1 MIWNWLRKK
10 KKSNT
15 TEKNET
21 DNSEQKPTNQEDD
34 NKEQTRSTKH
44 NKGNNSE
51 QKKEEHKESSQDNQQ
66 NQSNQDQQQSAKQDE
81 SSQEQQKHSK
91 QDDSNQGQQKHS
103 KQDDSNQGQQKHSKQ
118 NDSDQDQQQHSKQ
131 DDSNQG
137 QQKHSKQN
145 DSDQDQQQH
154 SKQDDSNQGQQKHS
168 KQNDSDQDQQQHSK
182 QDDSNQG
189 QQKHSKQNDSD
200 QDQQQH
206 SKQDDSN
213 QGQQKHSKQN
223 DSDQDQQQHSKQDD
237 SNQGQQKHSKQ
248 NDSDQDQ
255 QQHSKQD
262 DSNQGQ
268 QKHSKQNDSDQ
279 DQQQHSKQ
287 DDSNQGQQ
295 KHSKQNDSDQDQQQH
310 SKQDDSN
317 QGQQKHSKQNDSDQD
332 QQQHSKQDDSNQG
345 QQKHSKQNDSDQDQQ
360 QHSKQDDSN
369 QGQQKHSKQ
378 NDSDQDQQQQSKQ
391 DGSNQDKQQNSKG
404 NSIYDFSKPEKDRI
418 HSLQDL
424 IEKLKKSSDF
434 VNYHTSDDETM
445 PYWISYYRPS
455 LDGEKLQKYLM
466 PTLLERPNASLEEL
480 KEHIP
485 MSGITI
491 TNDLQKIEDM
501 VLKGHAIVQV
511 NQQDQKCMLANI
523 AIDNY
528 RAPTPPLN
536 ESTVI
541 GPQEGFVEDIDTN
554 INLVRK
560 RLPVLDLQTKEM
572 IIGEFSKTKVVMMYL
587 DNLAEKDNVD
597 FLEESLRALEYDQ
610 INDSA
615 YLQELMGEKS
625 IFPLYINTERT
636 DRVTKALIDGKIAIF
651 VDGSPSVLL
660 TPVSYFDFFISPED
674 YNVSW
679 LYATFSRV
687 LRLIAVLFSI
697 CATPLYVAVLNYHYE
712 LIPSDLLETLIL
724 SRAQVPFPPL
734 IEALFLELAIDLL
747 REAGA
752 RLPMKVGQTLG
763 IVGGIVIGQA
773 SVQAGLT
780 SNILL
785 IIVALSALASFITP
799 IYKMGNAVRLL
810 RFPFLIF
817 AEIGGLFGISL
828 GFIFL
833 FTHLFRLTS
842 LRKPYALFY
851 PTRQQS
857 VKDSWIRFP
866 LTMIDTRDVQAR
878 PQHVK
883 KAAKGISTKHRSDFD
898 D

>member
-15 TEKNET
+15 PEANET
-21 DNSEQKPTNQEDD
+21 DNWEQHSNNEEDD
-34 NKEQTRSTKH
+34 NKEQTRSMKH
-44 NKGNNSE
+44 NKGKNNEQKDSSQDKQQSAKQEDSSQDKQQSAKQEDSSQGKQQSAKQDEPSQEQQQHSKQDNSE
-51 QKKEEHKESSQDNQQ
+51 QNQQHSKQDNSEQGQQ
-66 NQSNQDQQQSAKQDE
+66 QHSKQNDSEQDQQQSAKQDK
-81 SSQEQQKHSK
+81 SS
-91 QDDSNQGQQKHS
+91 QGQQ
-103 KQDDSNQGQQKHSKQ
+103 
-118 NDSDQDQQQHSKQ
+118 
-131 DDSNQG
+131 
-137 QQKHSKQN
+137 
-145 DSDQDQQQH
+145 
-154 SKQDDSNQGQQKHS
+154 
-168 KQNDSDQDQQQHSK
+168 
-182 QDDSNQG
+182 
-189 QQKHSKQNDSD
+189 
-200 QDQQQH
+200 
-206 SKQDDSN
+206 
-213 QGQQKHSKQN
+213 
-223 DSDQDQQQHSKQDD
+223 
-237 SNQGQQKHSKQ
+237 
-248 NDSDQDQ
+248 
-255 QQHSKQD
+255 
-262 DSNQGQ
+262 
-268 QKHSKQNDSDQ
+268 
-279 DQQQHSKQ
+279 
-287 DDSNQGQQ
+287 
-295 KHSKQNDSDQDQQQH
+295 
-310 SKQDDSN
+310 
-317 QGQQKHSKQNDSDQD
+317 
-332 QQQHSKQDDSNQG
+332 
-345 QQKHSKQNDSDQDQQ
+345 
-360 QHSKQDDSN
+360 
-369 QGQQKHSKQ
+369 
-378 NDSDQDQQQQSKQ
+378 
-391 DGSNQDKQQNSKG
+391 QQNSKG
-404 NSIYDFSKPEKDRI
+404 NSIYDFTKPEKDRI
-418 HSLQDL
+418 HSLQNL

-501 VLKGHAIVQV
+501 VLKGHAIIQL

-615 YLQELMGEKS
+615 YIQELMGEKS

-679 LYATFSRV
+679 MYATFSRI

-810 RFPFLIF
+810 RFPFLMF

>member
-21 DNSEQKPTNQEDD
+21 DNSEQQPNNNQEDD
-34 NKEQTRSTKH
+34 NKEQTRSMKH
-44 NKGNNSE
+44 NKDSNDE
-51 QKKEEHKESSQDNQQ
+51 QKKEKNKDSAQDKQQYSKQNDSDENQQ
-66 NQSNQDQQQSAKQDE
+66 QN
-81 SSQEQQKHSK
+81 SK
-91 QDDSNQGQQKHS
+91 QDNSDQNQQQ
-103 KQDDSNQGQQKHSKQ
+103 HSKQ
-118 NDSDQDQQQHSKQ
+118 NDSNQNQQQHSKQNDSNQNQQQHSKQ
-131 DDSNQG
+131 DNSNQN
-137 QQKHSKQN
+137 QQQHSKQN
-145 DSDQDQQQH
+145 DSNQNQQQH
-154 SKQDDSNQGQQKHS
+154 SKQGNSNQNQQQNSKQNDSNQNQQQHS
-168 KQNDSDQDQQQHSK
+168 KQNDSNQNQQQNSKQNDSNQNQQQHSK
-182 QDDSNQG
+182 QGN
-189 QQKHSKQNDSD
+189 SD
-200 QDQQQH
+200 QDQQQ
-206 SKQDDSN
+206 SSGN
-213 QGQQKHSKQN
+213 
-223 DSDQDQQQHSKQDD
+223 
-237 SNQGQQKHSKQ
+237 
-248 NDSDQDQ
+248 
-255 QQHSKQD
+255 
-262 DSNQGQ
+262 
-268 QKHSKQNDSDQ
+268 
-279 DQQQHSKQ
+279 
-287 DDSNQGQQ
+287 
-295 KHSKQNDSDQDQQQH
+295 
-310 SKQDDSN
+310 
-317 QGQQKHSKQNDSDQD
+317 
-332 QQQHSKQDDSNQG
+332 
-345 QQKHSKQNDSDQDQQ
+345 
-360 QHSKQDDSN
+360 
-369 QGQQKHSKQ
+369 
-378 NDSDQDQQQQSKQ
+378 
-391 DGSNQDKQQNSKG
+391 
-404 NSIYDFSKPEKDRI
+404 NSIYDFTKPEKDRI

-424 IEKLKKSSDF
+424 IGKLKKSSDF

-466 PTLLERPNASLEEL
+466 PILLERPCTSLEEL

-501 VLKGHAIVQV
+501 VLKGHAIIQL

-523 AIDNY
+523 AIDTY
-528 RAPTPPLN
+528 RAPSPPLN

-541 GPQEGFVEDIDTN
+541 GPQEGFVEAIDTN

-572 IIGEFSKTKVVMMYL
+572 IVGEFSKTKVVMMYL

-615 YLQELMGEKS
+615 YIQELMGEKS

-679 LYATFSRV
+679 LYATFSRI

-810 RFPFLIF
+810 RFPFLAF

>member
-21 DNSEQKPTNQEDD
+21 DNSEQQPNNQEND
-34 NKEQTRSTKH
+34 NKEQTRSMKH
-44 NKGNNSE
+44 NKDSNSE
-51 QKKEEHKESSQDNQQ
+51 QKKEEHKEPS
-66 NQSNQDQQQSAKQDE
+66 QDQQQQ
-81 SSQEQQKHSK
+81 
-91 QDDSNQGQQKHS
+91 
-103 KQDDSNQGQQKHSKQ
+103 HSKQ
-118 NDSDQDQQQHSKQ
+118 NDSDQNQQQNSKQDNSNQNQQQNSKQNDSNQNQQHSNQDNSNQNQQQHSKQ
-131 DDSNQG
+131 GN
-137 QQKHSKQN
+137 
-145 DSDQDQQQH
+145 SDQDQQQ
-154 SKQDDSNQGQQKHS
+154 
-168 KQNDSDQDQQQHSK
+168 
-182 QDDSNQG
+182 
-189 QQKHSKQNDSD
+189 
-200 QDQQQH
+200 
-206 SKQDDSN
+206 
-213 QGQQKHSKQN
+213 
-223 DSDQDQQQHSKQDD
+223 
-237 SNQGQQKHSKQ
+237 
-248 NDSDQDQ
+248 
-255 QQHSKQD
+255 
-262 DSNQGQ
+262 
-268 QKHSKQNDSDQ
+268 
-279 DQQQHSKQ
+279 
-287 DDSNQGQQ
+287 
-295 KHSKQNDSDQDQQQH
+295 
-310 SKQDDSN
+310 
-317 QGQQKHSKQNDSDQD
+317 
-332 QQQHSKQDDSNQG
+332 
-345 QQKHSKQNDSDQDQQ
+345 
-360 QHSKQDDSN
+360 
-369 QGQQKHSKQ
+369 
-378 NDSDQDQQQQSKQ
+378 
-391 DGSNQDKQQNSKG
+391 NSG
-404 NSIYDFSKPEKDRI
+404 NNSIYDFTKPEKDRI

-501 VLKGHAIVQV
+501 VLKGHAIIQL

-523 AIDNY
+523 AIDTY
-528 RAPTPPLN
+528 RAPSPPLN

-572 IIGEFSKTKVVMMYL
+572 IVGEFSKTKVVMMYL
-587 DNLAEKDNVD
+587 DNLAEKENVD

-615 YLQELMGEKS
+615 YIQELMGEKS

-679 LYATFSRV
+679 LYATFSRI

-697 CATPLYVAVLNYHYE
+697 CATPLYVAILNYHYE

-810 RFPFLIF
+810 RFPFLMF

-883 KAAKGISTKHRSDFD
+883 KSAKGISTKHRSDFD

>member
-21 DNSEQKPTNQEDD
+21 DNSEQHANKQEDD
-34 NKEQTRSTKH
+34 NKKLTRSMKH
-44 NKGNNSE
+44 NKDNNGE
-51 QKKEEHKESSQDNQQ
+51 QKKEGHKESSQGQQ
-66 NQSNQDQQQSAKQDE
+66 QHTKQNESNQDQQQRSKQYHSDQEKQQHSEQDDRDQNKQQHAKQND
-81 SSQEQQKHSK
+81 SNQQDKQQNSKQNDPAQDKQQSSK
-91 QDDSNQGQQKHS
+91 QDDSNQGKQQDS
-103 KQDDSNQGQQKHSKQ
+103 KQG
-118 NDSDQDQQQHSKQ
+118 DSDQDKQQNSKQ
-131 DDSNQG
+131 DYSDQG
-137 QQKHSKQN
+137 KQQNSKQHN
-145 DSDQDQQQH
+145 SDQGKQQNSKQHNSDQDKQQNSKQH
-154 SKQDDSNQGQQKHS
+154 NSDQSKQQNSKQDN
-168 KQNDSDQDQQQHSK
+168 SDQGKQQNSK
-182 QDDSNQG
+182 QDN
-189 QQKHSKQNDSD
+189 SD
-200 QDQQQH
+200 QGKQQN
-206 SKQDDSN
+206 SKQDN
-213 QGQQKHSKQN
+213 
-223 DSDQDQQQHSKQDD
+223 SDQGKQQNSKQD
-237 SNQGQQKHSKQ
+237 N
-248 NDSDQDQ
+248 SDQ
-255 QQHSKQD
+255 
-262 DSNQGQ
+262 G
-268 QKHSKQNDSDQ
+268 
-279 DQQQHSKQ
+279 
-287 DDSNQGQQ
+287 
-295 KHSKQNDSDQDQQQH
+295 
-310 SKQDDSN
+310 
-317 QGQQKHSKQNDSDQD
+317 
-332 QQQHSKQDDSNQG
+332 
-345 QQKHSKQNDSDQDQQ
+345 
-360 QHSKQDDSN
+360 
-369 QGQQKHSKQ
+369 
-378 NDSDQDQQQQSKQ
+378 
-391 DGSNQDKQQNSKG
+391 KQQNSKG
-404 NSIYDFSKPEKDRI
+404 NSIYDFTKPEKDRI

-572 IIGEFSKTKVVMMYL
+572 IVGEFSKTKVVMMYL

-679 LYATFSRV
+679 LYATFSRI

-697 CATPLYVAVLNYHYE
+697 CATPLYVAILNYHYE

>member
-10 KKSNT
+10 KKSNKP
-15 TEKNET
+15 EANET
-21 DNSEQKPTNQEDD
+21 DNQEQHSNNEEDD
-34 NKEQTRSTKH
+34 NKEQTRSMKH
-44 NKGNNSE
+44 NKGKNHE
-51 QKKEEHKESSQDNQQ
+51 QKDSSQDKQQ
-66 NQSNQDQQQSAKQDE
+66 STKQKDSSQDKQQSTKQEDSSQDKQQSTKQEDSSQDKQQSTKQKDSSQDKQQSAKQDE
-81 SSQEQQKHSK
+81 PSQDKQQNSK
-91 QDDSNQGQQKHS
+91 QDDSSQDKQQSAKQEDSSQDKQQNAKQDDSSQDKQQNS
-103 KQDDSNQGQQKHSKQ
+103 KQDDSSQDKQQSTKQEDSSQDKQQGAKQGDSSQDKQQ
-118 NDSDQDQQQHSKQ
+118 NAKQ
-131 DDSNQG
+131 DEPS
-137 QQKHSKQN
+137 
-145 DSDQDQQQH
+145 
-154 SKQDDSNQGQQKHS
+154 
-168 KQNDSDQDQQQHSK
+168 
-182 QDDSNQG
+182 
-189 QQKHSKQNDSD
+189 
-200 QDQQQH
+200 
-206 SKQDDSN
+206 
-213 QGQQKHSKQN
+213 
-223 DSDQDQQQHSKQDD
+223 
-237 SNQGQQKHSKQ
+237 
-248 NDSDQDQ
+248 
-255 QQHSKQD
+255 
-262 DSNQGQ
+262 
-268 QKHSKQNDSDQ
+268 
-279 DQQQHSKQ
+279 
-287 DDSNQGQQ
+287 
-295 KHSKQNDSDQDQQQH
+295 
-310 SKQDDSN
+310 
-317 QGQQKHSKQNDSDQD
+317 
-332 QQQHSKQDDSNQG
+332 
-345 QQKHSKQNDSDQDQQ
+345 
-360 QHSKQDDSN
+360 
-369 QGQQKHSKQ
+369 
-378 NDSDQDQQQQSKQ
+378 QS
-391 DGSNQDKQQNSKG
+391 KQQNSKG
-404 NSIYDFSKPEKDRI
+404 NSIYDFTKPEKDRI
-418 HSLQDL
+418 HSLQNL

-501 VLKGHAIVQV
+501 VLKGHAIIQL

-679 LYATFSRV
+679 MYATFSRI

-810 RFPFLIF
+810 RFPFLMF

>member
-21 DNSEQKPTNQEDD
+21 DNSEQQPNNQEDD
-34 NKEQTRSTKH
+34 NQKQTRSMKH
-44 NKGNNSE
+44 NKDSNSE
-51 QKKEEHKESSQDNQQ
+51 QKKEEHKEPS
-66 NQSNQDQQQSAKQDE
+66 QDQQQQ
-81 SSQEQQKHSK
+81 
-91 QDDSNQGQQKHS
+91 
-103 KQDDSNQGQQKHSKQ
+103 HSKQ
-118 NDSDQDQQQHSKQ
+118 NDSDQNQQQNSKQNDSDQNQQQNSKQNDSDQNQQQHSKQ
-131 DDSNQG
+131 DNSNQN
-137 QQKHSKQN
+137 QQQNSKQN
-145 DSDQDQQQH
+145 DSDQNQQQH
-154 SKQDDSNQGQQKHS
+154 SKQDNSDQNQQHSKQGNSDQDQQQNS
-168 KQNDSDQDQQQHSK
+168 KQNDSNQNQQQHSK
-182 QDDSNQG
+182 QDNSDQNQ
-189 QQKHSKQNDSD
+189 QHSKQGNSD
-200 QDQQQH
+200 QDQQQNSKQGNSNQNQQH
-206 SKQDDSN
+206 SKQGN
-213 QGQQKHSKQN
+213 
-223 DSDQDQQQHSKQDD
+223 SDQDQQQ
-237 SNQGQQKHSKQ
+237 
-248 NDSDQDQ
+248 
-255 QQHSKQD
+255 
-262 DSNQGQ
+262 
-268 QKHSKQNDSDQ
+268 
-279 DQQQHSKQ
+279 
-287 DDSNQGQQ
+287 
-295 KHSKQNDSDQDQQQH
+295 
-310 SKQDDSN
+310 
-317 QGQQKHSKQNDSDQD
+317 
-332 QQQHSKQDDSNQG
+332 
-345 QQKHSKQNDSDQDQQ
+345 
-360 QHSKQDDSN
+360 
-369 QGQQKHSKQ
+369 
-378 NDSDQDQQQQSKQ
+378 
-391 DGSNQDKQQNSKG
+391 NSG
-404 NSIYDFSKPEKDRI
+404 NNSIYDFTKPEKDRI

-501 VLKGHAIVQV
+501 VLKGHAIIQL

-523 AIDNY
+523 AIDTY
-528 RAPTPPLN
+528 RAPSPPLN

-572 IIGEFSKTKVVMMYL
+572 IVGEFSKTKVVMMYL
-587 DNLAEKDNVD
+587 DNLAEKENVD

-615 YLQELMGEKS
+615 YIQELMGEKS

-679 LYATFSRV
+679 LYATFSRI

-697 CATPLYVAVLNYHYE
+697 CATPLYVAILNYHYE

-810 RFPFLIF
+810 RFPFLMF

-883 KAAKGISTKHRSDFD
+883 KSAKGISTKHRSDFD

>member
-10 KKSNT
+10 KKSNKP
-15 TEKNET
+15 EANET
-21 DNSEQKPTNQEDD
+21 DNQEQHSNNEEDD
-34 NKEQTRSTKH
+34 NKEQTRSMKH
-44 NKGNNSE
+44 NKGKNHE
-51 QKKEEHKESSQDNQQ
+51 QKDSSQDTQQ
-66 NQSNQDQQQSAKQDE
+66 SPKQKDSSQDKQQSPKQKDSSQDKQQSPKQEDSSQDKQQSAKQDE
-81 SSQEQQKHSK
+81 PSQDKQQNSK
-91 QDDSNQGQQKHS
+91 QDDSSQDKQQSAKQEDSSQDKQQNS
-103 KQDDSNQGQQKHSKQ
+103 KQDDSSQDKQQ
-118 NDSDQDQQQHSKQ
+118 NSKQ
-131 DDSNQG
+131 DDS
-137 QQKHSKQN
+137 S
-145 DSDQDQQQH
+145 QD
-154 SKQDDSNQGQQKHS
+154 K
-168 KQNDSDQDQQQHSK
+168 
-182 QDDSNQG
+182 
-189 QQKHSKQNDSD
+189 
-200 QDQQQH
+200 
-206 SKQDDSN
+206 
-213 QGQQKHSKQN
+213 
-223 DSDQDQQQHSKQDD
+223 
-237 SNQGQQKHSKQ
+237 
-248 NDSDQDQ
+248 
-255 QQHSKQD
+255 
-262 DSNQGQ
+262 
-268 QKHSKQNDSDQ
+268 
-279 DQQQHSKQ
+279 
-287 DDSNQGQQ
+287 
-295 KHSKQNDSDQDQQQH
+295 
-310 SKQDDSN
+310 
-317 QGQQKHSKQNDSDQD
+317 
-332 QQQHSKQDDSNQG
+332 
-345 QQKHSKQNDSDQDQQ
+345 
-360 QHSKQDDSN
+360 
-369 QGQQKHSKQ
+369 
-378 NDSDQDQQQQSKQ
+378 QQSTKQ
-391 DGSNQDKQQNSKG
+391 EDSSQDKQQGAKQGDSSQDKQQNAKQDEPSQSKQQHSKG
-404 NSIYDFSKPEKDRI
+404 NSIYDFTKPEKDRI
-418 HSLQDL
+418 HSLQNL

-501 VLKGHAIVQV
+501 VLKGHAIIQL

-679 LYATFSRV
+679 MYATFSRI

-810 RFPFLIF
+810 RFPFLMF

>member
-10 KKSNT
+10 KKSST
-15 TEKNET
+15 TEKRET
-21 DNSEQKPTNQEDD
+21 DNSEQQPNNQED
-34 NKEQTRSTKH
+34 NNQKQTRSMKH
-44 NKGNNSE
+44 NKGSDSE
-51 QKKEEHKESSQDNQQ
+51 QKKEEHKESSQD
-66 NQSNQDQQQSAKQDE
+66 KR
-81 SSQEQQKHSK
+81 
-91 QDDSNQGQQKHS
+91 
-103 KQDDSNQGQQKHSKQ
+103 
-118 NDSDQDQQQHSKQ
+118 QHSKQ
-131 DDSNQG
+131 DDSNQ
-137 QQKHSKQN
+137 
-145 DSDQDQQQH
+145 DQQQN
-154 SKQDDSNQGQQKHS
+154 SKQDDSNQ
-168 KQNDSDQDQQQHSK
+168 DQQQRSK
-182 QDDSNQG
+182 QDDSNQ
-189 QQKHSKQNDSD
+189 
-200 QDQQQH
+200 DQQH
-206 SKQDDSN
+206 SSKQDDSN
-213 QGQQKHSKQN
+213 QDQQQSSKQGDSNQNQQQSSKQGDSNQDQQQSSKQGDSNQDQQQDSKQDNSAQDQQQSSKQN
-223 DSDQDQQQHSKQDD
+223 DSSQDQQQHSG
-237 SNQGQQKHSKQ
+237 N
-248 NDSDQDQ
+248 
-255 QQHSKQD
+255 
-262 DSNQGQ
+262 
-268 QKHSKQNDSDQ
+268 
-279 DQQQHSKQ
+279 
-287 DDSNQGQQ
+287 
-295 KHSKQNDSDQDQQQH
+295 
-310 SKQDDSN
+310 
-317 QGQQKHSKQNDSDQD
+317 
-332 QQQHSKQDDSNQG
+332 
-345 QQKHSKQNDSDQDQQ
+345 
-360 QHSKQDDSN
+360 
-369 QGQQKHSKQ
+369 
-378 NDSDQDQQQQSKQ
+378 
-391 DGSNQDKQQNSKG
+391 
-404 NSIYDFSKPEKDRI
+404 NSIYDFTKPEKDRI

-615 YLQELMGEKS
+615 YIQELMGEKS

-679 LYATFSRV
+679 LYATFSRI

>member
-1 MIWNWLRKK
+1 D
-10 KKSNT
+10 
-15 TEKNET
+15 E
-21 DNSEQKPTNQEDD
+21 
-34 NKEQTRSTKH
+34 
-44 NKGNNSE
+44 
-51 QKKEEHKESSQDNQQ
+51 NQQ
-66 NQSNQDQQQSAKQDE
+66 Q
-81 SSQEQQKHSK
+81 HSK
-91 QDDSNQGQQKHS
+91 QDDSDQHQQQHS
-103 KQDDSNQGQQKHSKQ
+103 KQNDSDQNQQQNAKQNDSDQNQQQHSKQNDSDQDQQQNAKQNDSDQDQQQHSKQ

-131 DDSNQG
+131 NDSDQD
-137 QQKHSKQN
+137 QQQHSKQN

-154 SKQDDSNQGQQKHS
+154 SKQ
-168 KQNDSDQDQQQHSK
+168 
-182 QDDSNQG
+182 
-189 QQKHSKQNDSD
+189 
-200 QDQQQH
+200 
-206 SKQDDSN
+206 
-213 QGQQKHSKQN
+213 
-223 DSDQDQQQHSKQDD
+223 
-237 SNQGQQKHSKQ
+237 
-248 NDSDQDQ
+248 
-255 QQHSKQD
+255 
-262 DSNQGQ
+262 
-268 QKHSKQNDSDQ
+268 
-279 DQQQHSKQ
+279 
-287 DDSNQGQQ
+287 
-295 KHSKQNDSDQDQQQH
+295 
-310 SKQDDSN
+310 
-317 QGQQKHSKQNDSDQD
+317 
-332 QQQHSKQDDSNQG
+332 
-345 QQKHSKQNDSDQDQQ
+345 
-360 QHSKQDDSN
+360 
-369 QGQQKHSKQ
+369 
-378 NDSDQDQQQQSKQ
+378 NDSDQDQQQQQNAQQDDSDQNQQQSAQQDESSQNKQ
-391 DGSNQDKQQNSKG
+391 QNAEQNNSSQDKQQHSKQNNSTQDQQQSSG
-404 NSIYDFSKPEKDRI
+404 SNSIYDFSKPEKDRI

-424 IEKLKKSSDF
+424 IAKLKNSSDF

-466 PTLLERPNASLEEL
+466 PTLLERPKASLEEL

-523 AIDNY
+523 AIDTY
-528 RAPTPPLN
+528 RAPSPPLN

-541 GPQEGFVEDIDTN
+541 GPQEGFVEAIDTN

-572 IIGEFSKTKVVMMYL
+572 IVGEFSKTKVVMMYL

-615 YLQELMGEKS
+615 YIQELMGEKS

-679 LYATFSRV
+679 LYATFSRI

-810 RFPFLIF
+810 RFPFLAF

-898 D
+898 E

>member
-10 KKSNT
+10 KKSNKL
-15 TEKNET
+15 EANET
-21 DNSEQKPTNQEDD
+21 DNQEQHSNNEEDD
-34 NKEQTRSTKH
+34 NKEQTRSMKH
-44 NKGNNSE
+44 NKGKNNE
-51 QKKEEHKESSQDNQQ
+51 QKDSSQDKQQ
-66 NQSNQDQQQSAKQDE
+66 SAKQEDSSQDKQQSAKQDE
-81 SSQEQQKHSK
+81 PS
-91 QDDSNQGQQKHS
+91 
-103 KQDDSNQGQQKHSKQ
+103 
-118 NDSDQDQQQHSKQ
+118 
-131 DDSNQG
+131 
-137 QQKHSKQN
+137 
-145 DSDQDQQQH
+145 
-154 SKQDDSNQGQQKHS
+154 
-168 KQNDSDQDQQQHSK
+168 
-182 QDDSNQG
+182 
-189 QQKHSKQNDSD
+189 
-200 QDQQQH
+200 
-206 SKQDDSN
+206 
-213 QGQQKHSKQN
+213 
-223 DSDQDQQQHSKQDD
+223 
-237 SNQGQQKHSKQ
+237 
-248 NDSDQDQ
+248 
-255 QQHSKQD
+255 
-262 DSNQGQ
+262 
-268 QKHSKQNDSDQ
+268 
-279 DQQQHSKQ
+279 
-287 DDSNQGQQ
+287 
-295 KHSKQNDSDQDQQQH
+295 
-310 SKQDDSN
+310 
-317 QGQQKHSKQNDSDQD
+317 
-332 QQQHSKQDDSNQG
+332 
-345 QQKHSKQNDSDQDQQ
+345 
-360 QHSKQDDSN
+360 
-369 QGQQKHSKQ
+369 
-378 NDSDQDQQQQSKQ
+378 
-391 DGSNQDKQQNSKG
+391 QDKQQNSKQEDSSQDKQQNSKQEDSSQDKQQGAKQEDSSQDKQQSAKQDDSSQDKQQNSKQEDSSQDKQKSAKQEDSSQDKQQSAKQDDSSQDKQQNSKQEDSSQDKQQSTKQEDSSQDKQQNAKQDEPSQSKQQHSKG
-404 NSIYDFSKPEKDRI
+404 NSIYDFTKPEEDRI

-434 VNYHTSDDETM
+434 INYHTSDDETM

-466 PTLLERPNASLEEL
+466 PTLLEKPCASLEEL

-501 VLKGHAIVQV
+501 VLKGHAIIQL

-651 VDGSPSVLL
+651 VDGSPNVLL

-697 CATPLYVAVLNYHYE
+697 CAAPLYVAVLNYHYE

-734 IEALFLELAIDLL
+734 IEALFLELVIDLL

>member
-21 DNSEQKPTNQEDD
+21 DNSEQKPNNQEDD

-44 NKGNNSE
+44 NKSNNSK
-51 QKKEEHKESSQDNQQ
+51 QKKEEHKESSQDKQQ
-66 NQSNQDQQQSAKQDE
+66 NQSNQNQQQSAKQDE
-81 SSQEQQKHSK
+81 SSQEQQNHSK
-91 QDDSNQGQQKHS
+91 QGDSNQGQQ
-103 KQDDSNQGQQKHSKQ
+103 NHSKQ
-118 NDSDQDQQQHSKQ
+118 NDSDQGQQQHSKQ

-137 QQKHSKQN
+137 QQNHSKQN
-145 DSDQDQQQH
+145 DSDQDDSSQDKQQSSKQDDLAQDKQQH
-154 SKQDDSNQGQQKHS
+154 SKQDN
-168 KQNDSDQDQQQHSK
+168 SD
-182 QDDSNQG
+182 
-189 QQKHSKQNDSD
+189 
-200 QDQQQH
+200 
-206 SKQDDSN
+206 
-213 QGQQKHSKQN
+213 
-223 DSDQDQQQHSKQDD
+223 
-237 SNQGQQKHSKQ
+237 
-248 NDSDQDQ
+248 
-255 QQHSKQD
+255 
-262 DSNQGQ
+262 
-268 QKHSKQNDSDQ
+268 
-279 DQQQHSKQ
+279 
-287 DDSNQGQQ
+287 
-295 KHSKQNDSDQDQQQH
+295 
-310 SKQDDSN
+310 
-317 QGQQKHSKQNDSDQD
+317 
-332 QQQHSKQDDSNQG
+332 
-345 QQKHSKQNDSDQDQQ
+345 
-360 QHSKQDDSN
+360 
-369 QGQQKHSKQ
+369 
-378 NDSDQDQQQQSKQ
+378 
-391 DGSNQDKQQNSKG
+391 QDKQQNSKG
-404 NSIYDFSKPEKDRI
+404 NSIYDFSKPEKEHI

-424 IEKLKKSSDF
+424 IEKLKQSSDF

-466 PTLLERPNASLEEL
+466 PTLLERPCASLEEL

-501 VLKGHAIVQV
+501 VLKGHAIIQL
-511 NQQDQKCMLANI
+511 NQKDQKCMLANI

-572 IIGEFSKTKVVMMYL
+572 IIGEFSKTKVVMTYL
-587 DNLAEKDNVD
+587 ENLAEKENVD
-597 FLEESLRALEYDQ
+597 FLDESLRALEYDQ

-679 LYATFSRV
+679 LYATFSRI

>member
-10 KKSNT
+10 KKLNKPEANERDNQEQHSN
-15 TEKNET
+15 NE
-21 DNSEQKPTNQEDD
+21 EDD
-34 NKEQTRSTKH
+34 NKEQTRSIKH
-44 NKGNNSE
+44 NKGKNNE
-51 QKKEEHKESSQDNQQ
+51 QKDSSQDK
-66 NQSNQDQQQSAKQDE
+66 QQSAKQDE
-81 SSQEQQKHSK
+81 SSQDKQQSSKQDESSQDKQQSAKQNDSFQDRQQSAKQDDSSQDKQQSAKQDDSSQDKQQKSKRDESSQDKQQSAKQNDSSQDRQQSAKQDDSFQDKQQSAKQDDSFQDKQQSSK
-91 QDDSNQGQQKHS
+91 QDDSSQDRQQS
-103 KQDDSNQGQQKHSKQ
+103 AKQDDSS
-118 NDSDQDQQQHSKQ
+118 QDK
-131 DDSNQG
+131 
-137 QQKHSKQN
+137 
-145 DSDQDQQQH
+145 
-154 SKQDDSNQGQQKHS
+154 
-168 KQNDSDQDQQQHSK
+168 
-182 QDDSNQG
+182 
-189 QQKHSKQNDSD
+189 
-200 QDQQQH
+200 
-206 SKQDDSN
+206 
-213 QGQQKHSKQN
+213 
-223 DSDQDQQQHSKQDD
+223 
-237 SNQGQQKHSKQ
+237 
-248 NDSDQDQ
+248 
-255 QQHSKQD
+255 
-262 DSNQGQ
+262 
-268 QKHSKQNDSDQ
+268 
-279 DQQQHSKQ
+279 
-287 DDSNQGQQ
+287 
-295 KHSKQNDSDQDQQQH
+295 
-310 SKQDDSN
+310 
-317 QGQQKHSKQNDSDQD
+317 
-332 QQQHSKQDDSNQG
+332 
-345 QQKHSKQNDSDQDQQ
+345 
-360 QHSKQDDSN
+360 
-369 QGQQKHSKQ
+369 
-378 NDSDQDQQQQSKQ
+378 QQSAKQ
-391 DGSNQDKQQNSKG
+391 GDSSQDKQQNAKQDEPSQSKQQSSGG
-404 NSIYDFSKPEKDRI
+404 NSIYDFTKPEKDRI

-434 VNYHTSDDETM
+434 INYHTSDDETM

-466 PTLLERPNASLEEL
+466 PTLLERPCTSLEEL

-501 VLKGHAIVQV
+501 VLKGHAIIQL

-541 GPQEGFVEDIDTN
+541 GPQEGFVEAIDTN

-615 YLQELMGEKS
+615 YIQELMGEKS

-679 LYATFSRV
+679 MYATFSRV

>member
-1 MIWNWLRKK
+1 SKQ
-10 KKSNT
+10 
-15 TEKNET
+15 
-21 DNSEQKPTNQEDD
+21 DNSEQNQQQHSKQD
-34 NKEQTRSTKH
+34 
-44 NKGNNSE
+44 NSE
-51 QKKEEHKESSQDNQQ
+51 QNQQQHSKQDNSEQ
-66 NQSNQDQQQSAKQDE
+66 NQQQSAKQDE
-81 SSQEQQKHSK
+81 SSQEQKQHPK
-91 QDDSNQGQQKHS
+91 QDISE
-103 KQDDSNQGQQKHSKQ
+103 
-118 NDSDQDQQQHSKQ
+118 QDQQQHSKQ
-131 DDSNQG
+131 
-137 QQKHSKQN
+137 N
-145 DSDQDQQQH
+145 DSEQDQQQH
-154 SKQDDSNQGQQKHS
+154 SKQNNSDQGQQ
-168 KQNDSDQDQQQHSK
+168 
-182 QDDSNQG
+182 
-189 QQKHSKQNDSD
+189 
-200 QDQQQH
+200 
-206 SKQDDSN
+206 
-213 QGQQKHSKQN
+213 
-223 DSDQDQQQHSKQDD
+223 
-237 SNQGQQKHSKQ
+237 
-248 NDSDQDQ
+248 
-255 QQHSKQD
+255 
-262 DSNQGQ
+262 
-268 QKHSKQNDSDQ
+268 
-279 DQQQHSKQ
+279 
-287 DDSNQGQQ
+287 
-295 KHSKQNDSDQDQQQH
+295 
-310 SKQDDSN
+310 
-317 QGQQKHSKQNDSDQD
+317 
-332 QQQHSKQDDSNQG
+332 
-345 QQKHSKQNDSDQDQQ
+345 
-360 QHSKQDDSN
+360 
-369 QGQQKHSKQ
+369 
-378 NDSDQDQQQQSKQ
+378 
-391 DGSNQDKQQNSKG
+391 QQNSKG
-404 NSIYDFSKPEKDRI
+404 NSIYDFTKPEKDRI
-418 HSLQDL
+418 HSLQNL

-615 YLQELMGEKS
+615 YIQELMGEKS

-679 LYATFSRV
+679 MYATFSRI

-810 RFPFLIF
+810 RFPFLAF

>member
-10 KKSNT
+10 KKSNKP
-15 TEKNET
+15 EANET
-21 DNSEQKPTNQEDD
+21 DNQEQHSNNQEDD
-34 NKEQTRSTKH
+34 NKEQTRSMKH
-44 NKGNNSE
+44 NKGKNNE
-51 QKKEEHKESSQDNQQ
+51 QKDSSQNKQQSAKQEDSSQDKQQ
-66 NQSNQDQQQSAKQDE
+66 NAKQDDSSQDKQQNAKQGDSSQDKQQNAKQDDSSQDKQQSAKQNDPSQDKQQNAKQDDSSQDRQQSAKQGDSFQDKQQSAKQDD
-81 SSQEQQKHSK
+81 SSQDRQQSAK
-91 QDDSNQGQQKHS
+91 QDDSSQDKQQS
-103 KQDDSNQGQQKHSKQ
+103 AKQDDSSQDRQQSA
-118 NDSDQDQQQHSKQ
+118 KQ
-131 DDSNQG
+131 DDS
-137 QQKHSKQN
+137 S
-145 DSDQDQQQH
+145 QD
-154 SKQDDSNQGQQKHS
+154 K
-168 KQNDSDQDQQQHSK
+168 
-182 QDDSNQG
+182 
-189 QQKHSKQNDSD
+189 
-200 QDQQQH
+200 
-206 SKQDDSN
+206 
-213 QGQQKHSKQN
+213 
-223 DSDQDQQQHSKQDD
+223 
-237 SNQGQQKHSKQ
+237 
-248 NDSDQDQ
+248 
-255 QQHSKQD
+255 
-262 DSNQGQ
+262 
-268 QKHSKQNDSDQ
+268 
-279 DQQQHSKQ
+279 
-287 DDSNQGQQ
+287 
-295 KHSKQNDSDQDQQQH
+295 
-310 SKQDDSN
+310 
-317 QGQQKHSKQNDSDQD
+317 
-332 QQQHSKQDDSNQG
+332 
-345 QQKHSKQNDSDQDQQ
+345 
-360 QHSKQDDSN
+360 
-369 QGQQKHSKQ
+369 
-378 NDSDQDQQQQSKQ
+378 QQSAKQ
-391 DGSNQDKQQNSKG
+391 GDSFQDKQQNAKQDEPSQSKQQSSGG
-404 NSIYDFSKPEKDRI
+404 NSIYDFTKPEKDRI
-418 HSLQDL
+418 HSLQNL

-501 VLKGHAIVQV
+501 VLKGHAIIQL

-679 LYATFSRV
+679 MYATFSRI

>member
-10 KKSNT
+10 KKSNKP
-15 TEKNET
+15 EANET
-21 DNSEQKPTNQEDD
+21 DNQEQHSNNEEDD
-34 NKEQTRSTKH
+34 NKEQTRSMKH
-44 NKGNNSE
+44 NKGKNHE
-51 QKKEEHKESSQDNQQ
+51 QKDSSQDKQQSTKQKDSSQDKQQSTKQEDSSQDKQQGAKQGDSSQDKQQ
-66 NQSNQDQQQSAKQDE
+66 NAKQDE
-81 SSQEQQKHSK
+81 PSQS
-91 QDDSNQGQQKHS
+91 
-103 KQDDSNQGQQKHSKQ
+103 
-118 NDSDQDQQQHSKQ
+118 
-131 DDSNQG
+131 
-137 QQKHSKQN
+137 
-145 DSDQDQQQH
+145 
-154 SKQDDSNQGQQKHS
+154 
-168 KQNDSDQDQQQHSK
+168 
-182 QDDSNQG
+182 
-189 QQKHSKQNDSD
+189 
-200 QDQQQH
+200 
-206 SKQDDSN
+206 
-213 QGQQKHSKQN
+213 
-223 DSDQDQQQHSKQDD
+223 
-237 SNQGQQKHSKQ
+237 
-248 NDSDQDQ
+248 
-255 QQHSKQD
+255 
-262 DSNQGQ
+262 
-268 QKHSKQNDSDQ
+268 
-279 DQQQHSKQ
+279 
-287 DDSNQGQQ
+287 
-295 KHSKQNDSDQDQQQH
+295 
-310 SKQDDSN
+310 
-317 QGQQKHSKQNDSDQD
+317 
-332 QQQHSKQDDSNQG
+332 
-345 QQKHSKQNDSDQDQQ
+345 
-360 QHSKQDDSN
+360 
-369 QGQQKHSKQ
+369 
-378 NDSDQDQQQQSKQ
+378 
-391 DGSNQDKQQNSKG
+391 KQQNSKG
-404 NSIYDFSKPEKDRI
+404 NSIYDFTKPEKDRI
-418 HSLQDL
+418 HSLQNL

-501 VLKGHAIVQV
+501 VLKGHAIIQL

-679 LYATFSRV
+679 MYATFSRI

-810 RFPFLIF
+810 RFPFLMF

>member
-21 DNSEQKPTNQEDD
+21 DNSEQQPNNQEND
-34 NKEQTRSTKH
+34 NKEQTRSMKH
-44 NKGNNSE
+44 NKDSNSE
-51 QKKEEHKESSQDNQQ
+51 QKKEEHKEPS
-66 NQSNQDQQQSAKQDE
+66 QDQQQQHAKQDN
-81 SSQEQQKHSK
+81 
-91 QDDSNQGQQKHS
+91 SNQNQQ
-103 KQDDSNQGQQKHSKQ
+103 QNSKQ
-118 NDSDQDQQQHSKQ
+118 NGSNQNQQQNSKQNGSNQSQQQHSKQ
-131 DDSNQG
+131 DNSNEN
-137 QQKHSKQN
+137 QQQNSKQN
-145 DSDQDQQQH
+145 DSNQNQQQNSKQNDSNQNQQRNSKQNGSNQNQQQNSKQNDSNQNQQQNSKQNDSNQNQQQNSKQNGSNQNQQQH
-154 SKQDDSNQGQQKHS
+154 SKQDNSNE
-168 KQNDSDQDQQQHSK
+168 NQQHSK
-182 QDDSNQG
+182 QGNSG
-189 QQKHSKQNDSD
+189 
-200 QDQQQH
+200 QDQQQ
-206 SKQDDSN
+206 
-213 QGQQKHSKQN
+213 
-223 DSDQDQQQHSKQDD
+223 
-237 SNQGQQKHSKQ
+237 
-248 NDSDQDQ
+248 
-255 QQHSKQD
+255 
-262 DSNQGQ
+262 
-268 QKHSKQNDSDQ
+268 
-279 DQQQHSKQ
+279 
-287 DDSNQGQQ
+287 
-295 KHSKQNDSDQDQQQH
+295 
-310 SKQDDSN
+310 
-317 QGQQKHSKQNDSDQD
+317 
-332 QQQHSKQDDSNQG
+332 
-345 QQKHSKQNDSDQDQQ
+345 
-360 QHSKQDDSN
+360 
-369 QGQQKHSKQ
+369 
-378 NDSDQDQQQQSKQ
+378 
-391 DGSNQDKQQNSKG
+391 NSG
-404 NSIYDFSKPEKDRI
+404 NNSIYDFTKPEKDRI

-466 PTLLERPNASLEEL
+466 PILLERPCTSLEEL

-501 VLKGHAIVQV
+501 VLKGHAIIQL

-523 AIDNY
+523 AIDTY
-528 RAPTPPLN
+528 RAPSPPLN

-541 GPQEGFVEDIDTN
+541 GPQEGFVEAIDTN

-572 IIGEFSKTKVVMMYL
+572 IVGEFSKTKVVMMYL
-587 DNLAEKDNVD
+587 DNLAEKENVD

-615 YLQELMGEKS
+615 YIQELMGEKS

-679 LYATFSRV
+679 LYATFSRI

-810 RFPFLIF
+810 RFPFLMF

-883 KAAKGISTKHRSDFD
+883 KSAKGISTKHRSDFD

>member
-10 KKSNT
+10 KNSNT
-15 TEKNET
+15 ADTKGT
-21 DNSEQKPTNQEDD
+21 DDSKQQPNDQE
-34 NKEQTRSTKH
+34 NNNTKQTRSM
-44 NKGNNSE
+44 
-51 QKKEEHKESSQDNQQ
+51 
-66 NQSNQDQQQSAKQDE
+66 
-81 SSQEQQKHSK
+81 KHSK
-91 QDDSNQGQQKHS
+91 DKNSQQKNTEQIEEPSKQQDSSQSKQQGSKQGHS
-103 KQDDSNQGQQKHSKQ
+103 SQNIQQDAKQGDSSQNKQQDTKQNGSFQNKQQDAQQGDSSQNKQQDTKQNESSHNKQQDTKQNDPSQNKQQDTKQNRSFQNKQQDTKQNDPSQNKQQDTKQDDPSQNKQQDTKQ
-118 NDSDQDQQQHSKQ
+118 NESSH
-131 DDSNQG
+131 N
-137 QQKHSKQN
+137 
-145 DSDQDQQQH
+145 
-154 SKQDDSNQGQQKHS
+154 
-168 KQNDSDQDQQQHSK
+168 
-182 QDDSNQG
+182 
-189 QQKHSKQNDSD
+189 
-200 QDQQQH
+200 
-206 SKQDDSN
+206 
-213 QGQQKHSKQN
+213 
-223 DSDQDQQQHSKQDD
+223 
-237 SNQGQQKHSKQ
+237 
-248 NDSDQDQ
+248 
-255 QQHSKQD
+255 
-262 DSNQGQ
+262 
-268 QKHSKQNDSDQ
+268 
-279 DQQQHSKQ
+279 
-287 DDSNQGQQ
+287 
-295 KHSKQNDSDQDQQQH
+295 
-310 SKQDDSN
+310 
-317 QGQQKHSKQNDSDQD
+317 
-332 QQQHSKQDDSNQG
+332 
-345 QQKHSKQNDSDQDQQ
+345 
-360 QHSKQDDSN
+360 
-369 QGQQKHSKQ
+369 
-378 NDSDQDQQQQSKQ
+378 
-391 DGSNQDKQQNSKG
+391 KQQAAGN
-404 NSIYDFSKPEKDRI
+404 NSIYDFSKPKQDHI

-424 IEKLKKSSDF
+424 IEKLKRSSDF

-466 PTLLERPNASLEEL
+466 PTLLERPCTSLEEL

-501 VLKGHAIVQV
+501 VLKGHAIIQL

-572 IIGEFSKTKVVMMYL
+572 IVGEFSKTKVVMMYL
-587 DNLAEKDNVD
+587 DNLAEKENVD
-597 FLEESLRALEYDQ
+597 FLEESLRAIEYDQ

-615 YLQELMGEKS
+615 YIQELMGEKS

-636 DRVTKALIDGKIAIF
+636 DRVTKALIDGKITIF
-651 VDGSPSVLL
+651 VDGSPNALL

-697 CATPLYVAVLNYHYE
+697 CAAPLYVAVLSYHYE

-734 IEALFLELAIDLL
+734 IEALFLELVIDLL

-810 RFPFLIF
+810 RFPFLAF

-857 VKDSWIRFP
+857 FKDSWIRFP

-883 KAAKGISTKHRSDFD
+883 KSAKGISTRHRSDFD

>member
-10 KKSNT
+10 KNSNT
-15 TEKNET
+15 KET
-21 DNSEQKPTNQEDD
+21 DDSKQQSDDQKEHNKDKNGEPKSTEQTDDSSQNKQQNSKQEDNSQNKQQNSKQED
-34 NKEQTRSTKH
+34 NSQ
-44 NKGNNSE
+44 NKQQNSKQE
-51 QKKEEHKESSQDNQQ
+51 DNSQNKQQSSKQEDNSQNKQQNSKQEDNSQSKQQNSKQEDSSQNKQQSSKQEDNSQNKQQSSKQEDSSQNKQQ
-66 NQSNQDQQQSAKQDE
+66 NSKQEDSSQNKQQS
-81 SSQEQQKHSK
+81 SK
-91 QDDSNQGQQKHS
+91 QDDSSQNKQQSS
-103 KQDDSNQGQQKHSKQ
+103 KQEDNSQNKQQSSKQ
-118 NDSDQDQQQHSKQ
+118 EDSSQNKQQSSKQ
-131 DDSNQG
+131 EDNS
-137 QQKHSKQN
+137 QN
-145 DSDQDQQQH
+145 
-154 SKQDDSNQGQQKHS
+154 K
-168 KQNDSDQDQQQHSK
+168 
-182 QDDSNQG
+182 
-189 QQKHSKQNDSD
+189 
-200 QDQQQH
+200 
-206 SKQDDSN
+206 
-213 QGQQKHSKQN
+213 
-223 DSDQDQQQHSKQDD
+223 
-237 SNQGQQKHSKQ
+237 
-248 NDSDQDQ
+248 
-255 QQHSKQD
+255 
-262 DSNQGQ
+262 
-268 QKHSKQNDSDQ
+268 
-279 DQQQHSKQ
+279 
-287 DDSNQGQQ
+287 
-295 KHSKQNDSDQDQQQH
+295 
-310 SKQDDSN
+310 
-317 QGQQKHSKQNDSDQD
+317 
-332 QQQHSKQDDSNQG
+332 
-345 QQKHSKQNDSDQDQQ
+345 
-360 QHSKQDDSN
+360 
-369 QGQQKHSKQ
+369 
-378 NDSDQDQQQQSKQ
+378 QQSS
-391 DGSNQDKQQNSKG
+391 GS
-404 NSIYDFSKPEKDRI
+404 NSIYDFSKPENDHI

-424 IEKLKKSSDF
+424 IEKLKQSSDF

-466 PTLLERPNASLEEL
+466 PTLMERPCAPLEEL

-501 VLKGHAIVQV
+501 VLKGHAIIQL

-560 RLPVLDLQTKEM
+560 RLPVLELQTKEM

-587 DNLAEKDNVD
+587 NNLAEKDNVD
-597 FLEESLRALEYDQ
+597 FLEESLRSLEYDQ

-615 YLQELMGEKS
+615 YIQELMGEKS

-679 LYATFSRV
+679 LYATFSRI

-697 CATPLYVAVLNYHYE
+697 CATPLYVATLNYHYE
-712 LIPSDLLETLIL
+712 LVPSDLLETLIL

-810 RFPFLIF
+810 RFPFLAF

-857 VKDSWIRFP
+857 MKDSWIRFP

-883 KAAKGISTKHRSDFD
+883 KSAKGISTKHRSDFD

>member
-21 DNSEQKPTNQEDD
+21 DNSEQHPNNQED
-34 NKEQTRSTKH
+34 NSKQQTRSMKH
-44 NKGNNSE
+44 NKDSNGE
-51 QKKEEHKESSQDNQQ
+51 QPKEEHKESSKDKQQ
-66 NQSNQDQQQSAKQDE
+66 NKSNQKQQQSAKQDE
-81 SSQEQQKHSK
+81 SSQ
-91 QDDSNQGQQKHS
+91 GQQ
-103 KQDDSNQGQQKHSKQ
+103 HSKQ
-118 NDSDQDQQQHSKQ
+118 NKSDQQQHSKHNNS
-131 DDSNQG
+131 DQG
-137 QQKHSKQN
+137 QQ
-145 DSDQDQQQH
+145 
-154 SKQDDSNQGQQKHS
+154 
-168 KQNDSDQDQQQHSK
+168 
-182 QDDSNQG
+182 
-189 QQKHSKQNDSD
+189 
-200 QDQQQH
+200 
-206 SKQDDSN
+206 
-213 QGQQKHSKQN
+213 
-223 DSDQDQQQHSKQDD
+223 
-237 SNQGQQKHSKQ
+237 
-248 NDSDQDQ
+248 
-255 QQHSKQD
+255 
-262 DSNQGQ
+262 
-268 QKHSKQNDSDQ
+268 
-279 DQQQHSKQ
+279 
-287 DDSNQGQQ
+287 
-295 KHSKQNDSDQDQQQH
+295 
-310 SKQDDSN
+310 
-317 QGQQKHSKQNDSDQD
+317 
-332 QQQHSKQDDSNQG
+332 
-345 QQKHSKQNDSDQDQQ
+345 
-360 QHSKQDDSN
+360 
-369 QGQQKHSKQ
+369 
-378 NDSDQDQQQQSKQ
+378 
-391 DGSNQDKQQNSKG
+391 QQNSKG
-404 NSIYDFSKPEKDRI
+404 NSIYDFTKPEKDRI
-418 HSLQDL
+418 HSLQNL

-687 LRLIAVLFSI
+687 LRLISVLFSI

>member
-21 DNSEQKPTNQEDD
+21 DNSEQQPNNQEND
-34 NKEQTRSTKH
+34 NKEQTRSMKH
-44 NKGNNSE
+44 NKDSNSE
-51 QKKEEHKESSQDNQQ
+51 QKKEEHKEPS
-66 NQSNQDQQQSAKQDE
+66 QDQQQQ
-81 SSQEQQKHSK
+81 
-91 QDDSNQGQQKHS
+91 
-103 KQDDSNQGQQKHSKQ
+103 HSKQ
-118 NDSDQDQQQHSKQ
+118 NDSDQNQQQNSKQDNSNQNQQQNSKQNDSNQNQQQHSKQ
-131 DDSNQG
+131 DNSDQNQQRNSKQNDSNQN
-137 QQKHSKQN
+137 QQQNSKQNDSNQNQQQHSKQN
-145 DSDQDQQQH
+145 DSNQNQQHSNQDNSNQNQQRNSKQNDSNQNQQQNSKQNDSNQNQQHSNQDNSNQNQQQQQQQQQH
-154 SKQDDSNQGQQKHS
+154 SKQGN
-168 KQNDSDQDQQQHSK
+168 SDQDQQQ
-182 QDDSNQG
+182 
-189 QQKHSKQNDSD
+189 
-200 QDQQQH
+200 
-206 SKQDDSN
+206 
-213 QGQQKHSKQN
+213 
-223 DSDQDQQQHSKQDD
+223 
-237 SNQGQQKHSKQ
+237 
-248 NDSDQDQ
+248 
-255 QQHSKQD
+255 
-262 DSNQGQ
+262 
-268 QKHSKQNDSDQ
+268 
-279 DQQQHSKQ
+279 
-287 DDSNQGQQ
+287 
-295 KHSKQNDSDQDQQQH
+295 
-310 SKQDDSN
+310 
-317 QGQQKHSKQNDSDQD
+317 
-332 QQQHSKQDDSNQG
+332 
-345 QQKHSKQNDSDQDQQ
+345 
-360 QHSKQDDSN
+360 
-369 QGQQKHSKQ
+369 
-378 NDSDQDQQQQSKQ
+378 
-391 DGSNQDKQQNSKG
+391 NSG
-404 NSIYDFSKPEKDRI
+404 HNSIYDFTKPEKDRI

-501 VLKGHAIVQV
+501 VLKGHAIIQL

-523 AIDNY
+523 AIDTY
-528 RAPTPPLN
+528 RAPSPPLN

-572 IIGEFSKTKVVMMYL
+572 IVGEFSKTKVVMMYL
-587 DNLAEKDNVD
+587 DNLAEKENVD

-615 YLQELMGEKS
+615 YIQELMGEKS

-679 LYATFSRV
+679 LYATFSRI

-697 CATPLYVAVLNYHYE
+697 CATPLYVAILNYHYE

-810 RFPFLIF
+810 RFPFLMF

-883 KAAKGISTKHRSDFD
+883 KSAKGISTKHRSDFD

>member
-10 KKSNT
+10 KKSNKP
-15 TEKNET
+15 EANET
-21 DNSEQKPTNQEDD
+21 DNQEQHSNNQEDD
-34 NKEQTRSTKH
+34 NKEQTRSMKH
-44 NKGNNSE
+44 NKGKNNE
-51 QKKEEHKESSQDNQQ
+51 QKDSSQDK
-66 NQSNQDQQQSAKQDE
+66 QQSAKQDD
-81 SSQEQQKHSK
+81 SSQDK
-91 QDDSNQGQQKHS
+91 
-103 KQDDSNQGQQKHSKQ
+103 
-118 NDSDQDQQQHSKQ
+118 
-131 DDSNQG
+131 
-137 QQKHSKQN
+137 
-145 DSDQDQQQH
+145 
-154 SKQDDSNQGQQKHS
+154 
-168 KQNDSDQDQQQHSK
+168 
-182 QDDSNQG
+182 
-189 QQKHSKQNDSD
+189 
-200 QDQQQH
+200 
-206 SKQDDSN
+206 
-213 QGQQKHSKQN
+213 
-223 DSDQDQQQHSKQDD
+223 
-237 SNQGQQKHSKQ
+237 
-248 NDSDQDQ
+248 
-255 QQHSKQD
+255 
-262 DSNQGQ
+262 
-268 QKHSKQNDSDQ
+268 
-279 DQQQHSKQ
+279 
-287 DDSNQGQQ
+287 
-295 KHSKQNDSDQDQQQH
+295 
-310 SKQDDSN
+310 
-317 QGQQKHSKQNDSDQD
+317 
-332 QQQHSKQDDSNQG
+332 
-345 QQKHSKQNDSDQDQQ
+345 
-360 QHSKQDDSN
+360 
-369 QGQQKHSKQ
+369 
-378 NDSDQDQQQQSKQ
+378 QQSAKQ
-391 DGSNQDKQQNSKG
+391 GDSSQDKQQNTKQGDSSQDKQQNAKQGDSSQDKQQNAKQEDSSQDKQQSSKQDDPSQDKQQNAKQDDPSQDKQQSSKQDDPSQDKQQNAKQDDSSQDRQQSAKQGDSFQDKQQSAKQDDFSQDRQQSAKQDDSSQDKQQSAKQDDFSQDRQQSAKQDDSSQDKQQSAKQGDSFQDKQQNAKQDEPSQSKQQSSGG
-404 NSIYDFSKPEKDRI
+404 NSIYDFTKPEKDRI
-418 HSLQDL
+418 HSLQNL

-501 VLKGHAIVQV
+501 VLKGHAIIQL

-679 LYATFSRV
+679 MYATFSRI

>member
-10 KKSNT
+10 KKSNKP
-15 TEKNET
+15 EANET
-21 DNSEQKPTNQEDD
+21 DNQEQHSNNQEDD
-34 NKEQTRSTKH
+34 NKEQTRSMKH
-44 NKGNNSE
+44 NKGKNNE
-51 QKKEEHKESSQDNQQ
+51 QKDSSQNK
-66 NQSNQDQQQSAKQDE
+66 QQSAKQED
-81 SSQEQQKHSK
+81 SS
-91 QDDSNQGQQKHS
+91 
-103 KQDDSNQGQQKHSKQ
+103 
-118 NDSDQDQQQHSKQ
+118 
-131 DDSNQG
+131 
-137 QQKHSKQN
+137 
-145 DSDQDQQQH
+145 
-154 SKQDDSNQGQQKHS
+154 
-168 KQNDSDQDQQQHSK
+168 
-182 QDDSNQG
+182 
-189 QQKHSKQNDSD
+189 
-200 QDQQQH
+200 
-206 SKQDDSN
+206 
-213 QGQQKHSKQN
+213 
-223 DSDQDQQQHSKQDD
+223 
-237 SNQGQQKHSKQ
+237 
-248 NDSDQDQ
+248 
-255 QQHSKQD
+255 
-262 DSNQGQ
+262 
-268 QKHSKQNDSDQ
+268 
-279 DQQQHSKQ
+279 
-287 DDSNQGQQ
+287 
-295 KHSKQNDSDQDQQQH
+295 
-310 SKQDDSN
+310 
-317 QGQQKHSKQNDSDQD
+317 
-332 QQQHSKQDDSNQG
+332 
-345 QQKHSKQNDSDQDQQ
+345 
-360 QHSKQDDSN
+360 
-369 QGQQKHSKQ
+369 
-378 NDSDQDQQQQSKQ
+378 
-391 DGSNQDKQQNSKG
+391 QDKQQNAKQEDSSQDKQQNAKQGDSSQDKQQNAKQDDSSQDKQQSAKQNDPSQDKQQNAKQDDSSQDRQQSAKQGDSFQDKQQNAKQDEPSQSKQQSSGG
-404 NSIYDFSKPEKDRI
+404 NSIYDFTKPEKDRI
-418 HSLQDL
+418 HSLQNL

-501 VLKGHAIVQV
+501 VLKGHAIIQL

-679 LYATFSRV
+679 MYATFSRI

>member
-10 KKSNT
+10 KKSNKP
-15 TEKNET
+15 EANET
-21 DNSEQKPTNQEDD
+21 DNQEQHSNNEEDD
-34 NKEQTRSTKH
+34 NKEQTRSMKH
-44 NKGNNSE
+44 NKGKNHE
-51 QKKEEHKESSQDNQQ
+51 QKDSSQDKQQSTKQEDSSQDKQQ
-66 NQSNQDQQQSAKQDE
+66 NSKQDDSSQDKQQSAKQED
-81 SSQEQQKHSK
+81 SSQDKQQNSK
-91 QDDSNQGQQKHS
+91 QDDSSQDKQQNS
-103 KQDDSNQGQQKHSKQ
+103 KQDDSSQDKQQ
-118 NDSDQDQQQHSKQ
+118 NSKQ
-131 DDSNQG
+131 DDS
-137 QQKHSKQN
+137 S
-145 DSDQDQQQH
+145 QD
-154 SKQDDSNQGQQKHS
+154 K
-168 KQNDSDQDQQQHSK
+168 
-182 QDDSNQG
+182 
-189 QQKHSKQNDSD
+189 
-200 QDQQQH
+200 
-206 SKQDDSN
+206 
-213 QGQQKHSKQN
+213 
-223 DSDQDQQQHSKQDD
+223 
-237 SNQGQQKHSKQ
+237 
-248 NDSDQDQ
+248 
-255 QQHSKQD
+255 
-262 DSNQGQ
+262 
-268 QKHSKQNDSDQ
+268 
-279 DQQQHSKQ
+279 
-287 DDSNQGQQ
+287 
-295 KHSKQNDSDQDQQQH
+295 
-310 SKQDDSN
+310 
-317 QGQQKHSKQNDSDQD
+317 
-332 QQQHSKQDDSNQG
+332 
-345 QQKHSKQNDSDQDQQ
+345 
-360 QHSKQDDSN
+360 
-369 QGQQKHSKQ
+369 
-378 NDSDQDQQQQSKQ
+378 QQSTKQ
-391 DGSNQDKQQNSKG
+391 EDSSQDKQQGAKQGDSSQDKQQNAKQDEPSQSKQQHSKG
-404 NSIYDFSKPEKDRI
+404 NSIYDFTKPEKDRI
-418 HSLQDL
+418 HSLQNL

-501 VLKGHAIVQV
+501 VLKGHAIIQL

-615 YLQELMGEKS
+615 YIQELMGEKS

-679 LYATFSRV
+679 MYATFSRI

-810 RFPFLIF
+810 RFPFLMF

>member
-10 KKSNT
+10 KKSNKP
-15 TEKNET
+15 EANET
-21 DNSEQKPTNQEDD
+21 DNQEQHSNNQEDD
-34 NKEQTRSTKH
+34 NKEQTRSMKH
-44 NKGNNSE
+44 NKGKNNE
-51 QKKEEHKESSQDNQQ
+51 QKDSSQNKQQSAKQEDSSQDKQQ
-66 NQSNQDQQQSAKQDE
+66 NAKQEDSSQDKQQNAKQGDSSQDKQQNAKQEDSSQDKQQSAKQDDP
-81 SSQEQQKHSK
+81 S
-91 QDDSNQGQQKHS
+91 
-103 KQDDSNQGQQKHSKQ
+103 
-118 NDSDQDQQQHSKQ
+118 
-131 DDSNQG
+131 
-137 QQKHSKQN
+137 
-145 DSDQDQQQH
+145 
-154 SKQDDSNQGQQKHS
+154 
-168 KQNDSDQDQQQHSK
+168 
-182 QDDSNQG
+182 
-189 QQKHSKQNDSD
+189 
-200 QDQQQH
+200 
-206 SKQDDSN
+206 
-213 QGQQKHSKQN
+213 
-223 DSDQDQQQHSKQDD
+223 
-237 SNQGQQKHSKQ
+237 
-248 NDSDQDQ
+248 
-255 QQHSKQD
+255 
-262 DSNQGQ
+262 
-268 QKHSKQNDSDQ
+268 
-279 DQQQHSKQ
+279 
-287 DDSNQGQQ
+287 
-295 KHSKQNDSDQDQQQH
+295 
-310 SKQDDSN
+310 
-317 QGQQKHSKQNDSDQD
+317 
-332 QQQHSKQDDSNQG
+332 
-345 QQKHSKQNDSDQDQQ
+345 
-360 QHSKQDDSN
+360 
-369 QGQQKHSKQ
+369 
-378 NDSDQDQQQQSKQ
+378 
-391 DGSNQDKQQNSKG
+391 QDKQQNAKQDDSSQDKQQSAKQNDPSQDKQQSAKQDDSSQDRQQSAKQEDSSQDKQQSAKQGDSFQDKQQNTKQDEPSQSKQQSSGG
-404 NSIYDFSKPEKDRI
+404 NSIYDFTKPEKDRI
-418 HSLQDL
+418 HSLQNL

-501 VLKGHAIVQV
+501 VLKGHAIIQL

-679 LYATFSRV
+679 MYATFSRI

>member
-10 KKSNT
+10 KKSNKP
-15 TEKNET
+15 EANET
-21 DNSEQKPTNQEDD
+21 DNQEQHSNNQEDD
-34 NKEQTRSTKH
+34 NKEQTRSMKH
-44 NKGNNSE
+44 NKGKNNE
-51 QKKEEHKESSQDNQQ
+51 QKDSSQNKQQSAKQEDSSQDKQQ
-66 NQSNQDQQQSAKQDE
+66 NAKQEDSSQDKQQNAKQGDSSQDKQQNAKQDDSSQDKQQSAKQNDPSQDKQQNAKQDDSSQDRQQSAKQGDSFQDKQQSAKQDD
-81 SSQEQQKHSK
+81 SSQDRQQSAK
-91 QDDSNQGQQKHS
+91 QDDSSQGKQQSAKQDGS
-103 KQDDSNQGQQKHSKQ
+103 SQDRQQSAKQDDSS
-118 NDSDQDQQQHSKQ
+118 QDK
-131 DDSNQG
+131 
-137 QQKHSKQN
+137 
-145 DSDQDQQQH
+145 
-154 SKQDDSNQGQQKHS
+154 
-168 KQNDSDQDQQQHSK
+168 
-182 QDDSNQG
+182 
-189 QQKHSKQNDSD
+189 
-200 QDQQQH
+200 
-206 SKQDDSN
+206 
-213 QGQQKHSKQN
+213 
-223 DSDQDQQQHSKQDD
+223 
-237 SNQGQQKHSKQ
+237 
-248 NDSDQDQ
+248 
-255 QQHSKQD
+255 
-262 DSNQGQ
+262 
-268 QKHSKQNDSDQ
+268 
-279 DQQQHSKQ
+279 
-287 DDSNQGQQ
+287 
-295 KHSKQNDSDQDQQQH
+295 
-310 SKQDDSN
+310 
-317 QGQQKHSKQNDSDQD
+317 
-332 QQQHSKQDDSNQG
+332 
-345 QQKHSKQNDSDQDQQ
+345 
-360 QHSKQDDSN
+360 
-369 QGQQKHSKQ
+369 
-378 NDSDQDQQQQSKQ
+378 QQSAKQ
-391 DGSNQDKQQNSKG
+391 GDSFQDKQQNTKQDEPSQSKQQSSGG
-404 NSIYDFSKPEKDRI
+404 NSIYDFTKPEKDRI
-418 HSLQDL
+418 HSLQNL

-501 VLKGHAIVQV
+501 VLKGHAIIQL

-679 LYATFSRV
+679 MYATFSRI

>member
-10 KKSNT
+10 KKSST
-15 TEKNET
+15 PEANET
-21 DNSEQKPTNQEDD
+21 DNSEQHSNNEEDD
-34 NKEQTRSTKH
+34 NKEQTRSMKH
-44 NKGNNSE
+44 NKGKNNE
-51 QKKEEHKESSQDNQQ
+51 QKDSSQDK
-66 NQSNQDQQQSAKQDE
+66 QQSAKQED
-81 SSQEQQKHSK
+81 SSQDKQQSAK
-91 QDDSNQGQQKHS
+91 QEDSS
-103 KQDDSNQGQQKHSKQ
+103 QDK
-118 NDSDQDQQQHSKQ
+118 QQHSKQ
-131 DDSNQG
+131 DDSSQDK
-137 QQKHSKQN
+137 QQNSKQD
-145 DSDQDQQQH
+145 DSSQDKQQH
-154 SKQDDSNQGQQKHS
+154 SKQEDSS
-168 KQNDSDQDQQQHSK
+168 QDK
-182 QDDSNQG
+182 
-189 QQKHSKQNDSD
+189 
-200 QDQQQH
+200 
-206 SKQDDSN
+206 
-213 QGQQKHSKQN
+213 
-223 DSDQDQQQHSKQDD
+223 
-237 SNQGQQKHSKQ
+237 
-248 NDSDQDQ
+248 
-255 QQHSKQD
+255 
-262 DSNQGQ
+262 
-268 QKHSKQNDSDQ
+268 
-279 DQQQHSKQ
+279 
-287 DDSNQGQQ
+287 
-295 KHSKQNDSDQDQQQH
+295 
-310 SKQDDSN
+310 
-317 QGQQKHSKQNDSDQD
+317 
-332 QQQHSKQDDSNQG
+332 
-345 QQKHSKQNDSDQDQQ
+345 
-360 QHSKQDDSN
+360 
-369 QGQQKHSKQ
+369 
-378 NDSDQDQQQQSKQ
+378 QQSTKQ
-391 DGSNQDKQQNSKG
+391 EDSSQDKQQGAKQGDSSQDKQQNAKQDEPSQSKQQHSKG
-404 NSIYDFSKPEKDRI
+404 NSIYDFTKPEKDRI
-418 HSLQDL
+418 HSLQNL
-424 IEKLKKSSDF
+424 IEKLKRSSDF

-572 IIGEFSKTKVVMMYL
+572 IVGEFSKTKVVMMYL
-587 DNLAEKDNVD
+587 DNLAEKENID
-597 FLEESLRALEYDQ
+597 FLDESLRALEYDQ

-615 YLQELMGEKS
+615 YIQELMGEKS

-679 LYATFSRV
+679 MYATFSRI

>member
-10 KKSNT
+10 KKSNKP
-15 TEKNET
+15 EANET
-21 DNSEQKPTNQEDD
+21 DNQEQHSNNEEDD
-34 NKEQTRSTKH
+34 NKEQTRSMKH
-44 NKGNNSE
+44 NKGKNHE
-51 QKKEEHKESSQDNQQ
+51 QKDSSQDKQQ
-66 NQSNQDQQQSAKQDE
+66 STKQEDSSQDKQQSTKQEDSSQDKQQSTKQKDSSQDKQQSPKQEDSSQDKQQSAKQDE
-81 SSQEQQKHSK
+81 PSQDKQQNSK
-91 QDDSNQGQQKHS
+91 QDDSSQDKQQSAKQEDSSQDKQQNS
-103 KQDDSNQGQQKHSKQ
+103 KQDDSSQDKQQ
-118 NDSDQDQQQHSKQ
+118 NSKQ
-131 DDSNQG
+131 DDS
-137 QQKHSKQN
+137 S
-145 DSDQDQQQH
+145 QD
-154 SKQDDSNQGQQKHS
+154 K
-168 KQNDSDQDQQQHSK
+168 
-182 QDDSNQG
+182 
-189 QQKHSKQNDSD
+189 
-200 QDQQQH
+200 
-206 SKQDDSN
+206 
-213 QGQQKHSKQN
+213 
-223 DSDQDQQQHSKQDD
+223 
-237 SNQGQQKHSKQ
+237 
-248 NDSDQDQ
+248 
-255 QQHSKQD
+255 
-262 DSNQGQ
+262 
-268 QKHSKQNDSDQ
+268 
-279 DQQQHSKQ
+279 
-287 DDSNQGQQ
+287 
-295 KHSKQNDSDQDQQQH
+295 
-310 SKQDDSN
+310 
-317 QGQQKHSKQNDSDQD
+317 
-332 QQQHSKQDDSNQG
+332 
-345 QQKHSKQNDSDQDQQ
+345 
-360 QHSKQDDSN
+360 
-369 QGQQKHSKQ
+369 
-378 NDSDQDQQQQSKQ
+378 QQSPKQ
-391 DGSNQDKQQNSKG
+391 EDSSQDKQQGAKQGDSSQDKQQNAKQDEPSQSKQQHSKG
-404 NSIYDFSKPEKDRI
+404 NSIYDFTKPEKDRI
-418 HSLQDL
+418 HSLQNL

-501 VLKGHAIVQV
+501 VLKGHAIIQL

-615 YLQELMGEKS
+615 YIQELMGEKS

-679 LYATFSRV
+679 MYATFSRI

-810 RFPFLIF
+810 RFPFLMF

>member
-10 KKSNT
+10 KKSNKP
-15 TEKNET
+15 EANET
-21 DNSEQKPTNQEDD
+21 DNQEQHSNNEEDD
-34 NKEQTRSTKH
+34 NKEQTRSMKH
-44 NKGNNSE
+44 NKGKNHE
-51 QKKEEHKESSQDNQQ
+51 QKDSSQDKQQ
-66 NQSNQDQQQSAKQDE
+66 STKQKDSSQDKQQSTKQEDSSQDKQQSTKQEDSSQDKQQSTKQKDSSQDKQQSAKQDE
-81 SSQEQQKHSK
+81 PSQDKQQNSK
-91 QDDSNQGQQKHS
+91 QDDSSQDKQQSAKQEDSSQDKQQNS
-103 KQDDSNQGQQKHSKQ
+103 KQDDSSQDKQQNSKQ
-118 NDSDQDQQQHSKQ
+118 EDSSQDKQQSTKQEDSSQDKQQGAKQGDSSQDKQQNAKQ
-131 DDSNQG
+131 DEPS
-137 QQKHSKQN
+137 
-145 DSDQDQQQH
+145 
-154 SKQDDSNQGQQKHS
+154 
-168 KQNDSDQDQQQHSK
+168 
-182 QDDSNQG
+182 
-189 QQKHSKQNDSD
+189 
-200 QDQQQH
+200 
-206 SKQDDSN
+206 
-213 QGQQKHSKQN
+213 
-223 DSDQDQQQHSKQDD
+223 
-237 SNQGQQKHSKQ
+237 
-248 NDSDQDQ
+248 
-255 QQHSKQD
+255 
-262 DSNQGQ
+262 
-268 QKHSKQNDSDQ
+268 
-279 DQQQHSKQ
+279 
-287 DDSNQGQQ
+287 
-295 KHSKQNDSDQDQQQH
+295 
-310 SKQDDSN
+310 
-317 QGQQKHSKQNDSDQD
+317 
-332 QQQHSKQDDSNQG
+332 
-345 QQKHSKQNDSDQDQQ
+345 
-360 QHSKQDDSN
+360 
-369 QGQQKHSKQ
+369 
-378 NDSDQDQQQQSKQ
+378 QS
-391 DGSNQDKQQNSKG
+391 KQQNSKG
-404 NSIYDFSKPEKDRI
+404 NSIYDFTKPEKDRI
-418 HSLQDL
+418 HSLQNL

-501 VLKGHAIVQV
+501 VLKGHAIIQL

-679 LYATFSRV
+679 MYATFSRI

-810 RFPFLIF
+810 RFPFLMF

>member
-10 KKSNT
+10 KKSNKP
-15 TEKNET
+15 EANET
-21 DNSEQKPTNQEDD
+21 DNQEQHSNNQEDD
-34 NKEQTRSTKH
+34 NKEQTRSMKH
-44 NKGNNSE
+44 NKGKNNE
-51 QKKEEHKESSQDNQQ
+51 QKDSSQNKQQSAKQEDSSQDKQQ
-66 NQSNQDQQQSAKQDE
+66 NAKQGDSSQDKQQNAKQDDSSQDKQQSAKQGDSFQDKQQSAKQNDPSQDKQQNAKQDDSSQDKQQSAKQDDP
-81 SSQEQQKHSK
+81 SQDRQRSAK
-91 QDDSNQGQQKHS
+91 QDDSS
-103 KQDDSNQGQQKHSKQ
+103 QDK
-118 NDSDQDQQQHSKQ
+118 
-131 DDSNQG
+131 
-137 QQKHSKQN
+137 
-145 DSDQDQQQH
+145 
-154 SKQDDSNQGQQKHS
+154 
-168 KQNDSDQDQQQHSK
+168 
-182 QDDSNQG
+182 
-189 QQKHSKQNDSD
+189 
-200 QDQQQH
+200 
-206 SKQDDSN
+206 
-213 QGQQKHSKQN
+213 
-223 DSDQDQQQHSKQDD
+223 
-237 SNQGQQKHSKQ
+237 
-248 NDSDQDQ
+248 
-255 QQHSKQD
+255 
-262 DSNQGQ
+262 
-268 QKHSKQNDSDQ
+268 
-279 DQQQHSKQ
+279 
-287 DDSNQGQQ
+287 
-295 KHSKQNDSDQDQQQH
+295 
-310 SKQDDSN
+310 
-317 QGQQKHSKQNDSDQD
+317 
-332 QQQHSKQDDSNQG
+332 
-345 QQKHSKQNDSDQDQQ
+345 
-360 QHSKQDDSN
+360 
-369 QGQQKHSKQ
+369 
-378 NDSDQDQQQQSKQ
+378 QQSAKQ
-391 DGSNQDKQQNSKG
+391 GDSFQDKQQNAKQDEPSQSKQQSSGG
-404 NSIYDFSKPEKDRI
+404 NSIYDFTKPEKDRI
-418 HSLQDL
+418 HSLQNL

-501 VLKGHAIVQV
+501 VLKGHAIIQL

-679 LYATFSRV
+679 MYATFSRI

-810 RFPFLIF
+810 RFPFLAF

>member
-21 DNSEQKPTNQEDD
+21 DNSEQKPNNQEDD
-34 NKEQTRSTKH
+34 SKQQTRSMKH
-44 NKGNNSE
+44 NTASNGE
-51 QKKEEHKESSQDNQQ
+51 QKKEENK
-66 NQSNQDQQQSAKQDE
+66 
-81 SSQEQQKHSK
+81 
-91 QDDSNQGQQKHS
+91 
-103 KQDDSNQGQQKHSKQ
+103 
-118 NDSDQDQQQHSKQ
+118 DSDQNQQQHSKQ
-131 DDSNQG
+131 DKSEHG
-137 QQKHSKQN
+137 QQHSKQN
-145 DSDQDQQQH
+145 ESGQDEQQHPKQDNSNQDQQH
-154 SKQDDSNQGQQKHS
+154 SKQDKSE
-168 KQNDSDQDQQQHSK
+168 QDKQQHSK
-182 QDDSNQG
+182 QDN
-189 QQKHSKQNDSD
+189 SD
-200 QDQQQH
+200 
-206 SKQDDSN
+206 
-213 QGQQKHSKQN
+213 
-223 DSDQDQQQHSKQDD
+223 
-237 SNQGQQKHSKQ
+237 
-248 NDSDQDQ
+248 
-255 QQHSKQD
+255 
-262 DSNQGQ
+262 
-268 QKHSKQNDSDQ
+268 
-279 DQQQHSKQ
+279 
-287 DDSNQGQQ
+287 
-295 KHSKQNDSDQDQQQH
+295 
-310 SKQDDSN
+310 
-317 QGQQKHSKQNDSDQD
+317 
-332 QQQHSKQDDSNQG
+332 
-345 QQKHSKQNDSDQDQQ
+345 
-360 QHSKQDDSN
+360 
-369 QGQQKHSKQ
+369 
-378 NDSDQDQQQQSKQ
+378 
-391 DGSNQDKQQNSKG
+391 QDKQQNSKG

-480 KEHIP
+480 KGHIP

-511 NQQDQKCMLANI
+511 NQKDQKCMLANI

-560 RLPVLDLQTKEM
+560 RLPVLDLQTKE
-572 IIGEFSKTKVVMMYL
+572 IIVGEFSKTKVVMMYL

-651 VDGSPSVLL
+651 VDGSPNVLL

-697 CATPLYVAVLNYHYE
+697 CAAPLYVAVLNYHYE

-734 IEALFLELAIDLL
+734 IEALFLELVIDLL

-883 KAAKGISTKHRSDFD
+883 KSAKGISTKHRSDFD

>member
-21 DNSEQKPTNQEDD
+21 DNSEQHPNNQED
-34 NKEQTRSTKH
+34 NSKQQTRSMKH
-44 NKGNNSE
+44 NKDSNGE
-51 QKKEEHKESSQDNQQ
+51 QPKEEHKESSKDKQQ
-66 NQSNQDQQQSAKQDE
+66 NKSNQKQQQSAKQDE
-81 SSQEQQKHSK
+81 SSQGQQHSKQNKSDQQQHSK
-91 QDDSNQGQQKHS
+91 QDN
-103 KQDDSNQGQQKHSKQ
+103 
-118 NDSDQDQQQHSKQ
+118 SDQDQQQHSKQ
-131 DDSNQG
+131 DNSE
-137 QQKHSKQN
+137 
-145 DSDQDQQQH
+145 QDQQQH
-154 SKQDDSNQGQQKHS
+154 SKQDNSE
-168 KQNDSDQDQQQHSK
+168 QNQQQHSK
-182 QDDSNQG
+182 QDNSEQD
-189 QQKHSKQNDSD
+189 QQ
-200 QDQQQH
+200 QQQH
-206 SKQDDSN
+206 SKHNNSD
-213 QGQQKHSKQN
+213 QGQQ
-223 DSDQDQQQHSKQDD
+223 
-237 SNQGQQKHSKQ
+237 
-248 NDSDQDQ
+248 
-255 QQHSKQD
+255 
-262 DSNQGQ
+262 
-268 QKHSKQNDSDQ
+268 
-279 DQQQHSKQ
+279 
-287 DDSNQGQQ
+287 
-295 KHSKQNDSDQDQQQH
+295 
-310 SKQDDSN
+310 
-317 QGQQKHSKQNDSDQD
+317 
-332 QQQHSKQDDSNQG
+332 
-345 QQKHSKQNDSDQDQQ
+345 
-360 QHSKQDDSN
+360 
-369 QGQQKHSKQ
+369 
-378 NDSDQDQQQQSKQ
+378 
-391 DGSNQDKQQNSKG
+391 QQNSKG
-404 NSIYDFSKPEKDRI
+404 NSIYDFTKPEKEHI

-424 IEKLKKSSDF
+424 IEKLKQSSDF

-466 PTLLERPNASLEEL
+466 PTLLERPCASLEEL

-501 VLKGHAIVQV
+501 VLKGHAIIQL
-511 NQQDQKCMLANI
+511 NQKDQKCMLANI

-679 LYATFSRV
+679 MYATFSRV

-734 IEALFLELAIDLL
+734 IEALFFRTRNRFTERSW
-747 REAGA
+747 REVTDESWSNA
-752 RLPMKVGQTLG
+752 RYCRRYRNW
-763 IVGGIVIGQA
+763 A
-773 SVQAGLT
+773 SICT
-780 SNILL
+780 SWFN
-785 IIVALSALASFITP
+785 
-799 IYKMGNAVRLL
+799 
-810 RFPFLIF
+810 
-817 AEIGGLFGISL
+817 E
-828 GFIFL
+828 
-833 FTHLFRLTS
+833 
-842 LRKPYALFY
+842 
-851 PTRQQS
+851 
-857 VKDSWIRFP
+857 
-866 LTMIDTRDVQAR
+866 
-878 PQHVK
+878 
-883 KAAKGISTKHRSDFD
+883 
-898 D
+898 

>member
-21 DNSEQKPTNQEDD
+21 DNSEQKPNNQEDD

-51 QKKEEHKESSQDNQQ
+51 QKKEEHKESSQGKQQ
-66 NQSNQDQQQSAKQDE
+66 NQSNQNQQQSAKQDE
-81 SSQEQQKHSK
+81 SSQEQQ
-91 QDDSNQGQQKHS
+91 N
-103 KQDDSNQGQQKHSKQ
+103 HSKQ
-118 NDSDQDQQQHSKQ
+118 NDSNQGQQQHSKQ
-131 DDSNQG
+131 DESSQEQPN
-137 QQKHSKQN
+137 HSKQN
-145 DSDQDQQQH
+145 DSNQGQQQH
-154 SKQDDSNQGQQKHS
+154 SKQDN
-168 KQNDSDQDQQQHSK
+168 
-182 QDDSNQG
+182 
-189 QQKHSKQNDSD
+189 
-200 QDQQQH
+200 
-206 SKQDDSN
+206 
-213 QGQQKHSKQN
+213 
-223 DSDQDQQQHSKQDD
+223 
-237 SNQGQQKHSKQ
+237 
-248 NDSDQDQ
+248 
-255 QQHSKQD
+255 
-262 DSNQGQ
+262 
-268 QKHSKQNDSDQ
+268 
-279 DQQQHSKQ
+279 
-287 DDSNQGQQ
+287 
-295 KHSKQNDSDQDQQQH
+295 
-310 SKQDDSN
+310 
-317 QGQQKHSKQNDSDQD
+317 
-332 QQQHSKQDDSNQG
+332 
-345 QQKHSKQNDSDQDQQ
+345 
-360 QHSKQDDSN
+360 
-369 QGQQKHSKQ
+369 
-378 NDSDQDQQQQSKQ
+378 
-391 DGSNQDKQQNSKG
+391 SNQDKQQNSKG

-511 NQQDQKCMLANI
+511 NQQGQKCMLANI

-572 IIGEFSKTKVVMMYL
+572 IVGEFSKTKVVMMYL

-615 YLQELMGEKS
+615 YIQELMGEKS

-679 LYATFSRV
+679 LYATFSRI

-883 KAAKGISTKHRSDFD
+883 KSAKGISTKHRSDFD

>member
-15 TEKNET
+15 TEKNEA
-21 DNSEQKPTNQEDD
+21 DNSEQHANNQEDD
-34 NKEQTRSTKH
+34 NKKLTRSMKH
-44 NKGNNSE
+44 NKDNNGE
-51 QKKEEHKESSQDNQQ
+51 QKKEGHKESSQGQQ
-66 NQSNQDQQQSAKQDE
+66 QHTKQNESNQDQQQRSKQDHSAQEKQQHSEQDDRDQNKQQHAKQDE
-81 SSQEQQKHSK
+81 SNQRDKQQNSK
-91 QDDSNQGQQKHS
+91 QDESNQGKQQDS
-103 KQDDSNQGQQKHSKQ
+103 KQG
-118 NDSDQDQQQHSKQ
+118 DSDQDKQQNSKQDNSDQSKQQNSKQDNSDQGKQQNSKQDNSDQSKQQNSKQDNSDQGKQQNSKQDNSDQDKQQNSKQNSSEQGQQQHSKQ
-131 DDSNQG
+131 DNSE
-137 QQKHSKQN
+137 QN
-145 DSDQDQQQH
+145 QQQH
-154 SKQDDSNQGQQKHS
+154 SKQNNSDQGQQ
-168 KQNDSDQDQQQHSK
+168 
-182 QDDSNQG
+182 
-189 QQKHSKQNDSD
+189 
-200 QDQQQH
+200 
-206 SKQDDSN
+206 
-213 QGQQKHSKQN
+213 
-223 DSDQDQQQHSKQDD
+223 
-237 SNQGQQKHSKQ
+237 
-248 NDSDQDQ
+248 
-255 QQHSKQD
+255 
-262 DSNQGQ
+262 
-268 QKHSKQNDSDQ
+268 
-279 DQQQHSKQ
+279 
-287 DDSNQGQQ
+287 
-295 KHSKQNDSDQDQQQH
+295 
-310 SKQDDSN
+310 
-317 QGQQKHSKQNDSDQD
+317 
-332 QQQHSKQDDSNQG
+332 
-345 QQKHSKQNDSDQDQQ
+345 
-360 QHSKQDDSN
+360 
-369 QGQQKHSKQ
+369 
-378 NDSDQDQQQQSKQ
+378 
-391 DGSNQDKQQNSKG
+391 QQNSKG
-404 NSIYDFSKPEKDRI
+404 NSIYDFTKPEKDRI
-418 HSLQDL
+418 HSLQNL

-615 YLQELMGEKS
+615 YIQELMGEKS

-679 LYATFSRV
+679 MYATFSRI

>member
-10 KKSNT
+10 KNSNT
-15 TEKNET
+15 KET
-21 DNSEQKPTNQEDD
+21 DDSKQQSDDQKEHNKDKNDEPKS
-34 NKEQTRSTKH
+34 KEQTEDSSQ
-44 NKGNNSE
+44 NKQQNSKQDNNS
-51 QKKEEHKESSQDNQQ
+51 QNKQQ
-66 NQSNQDQQQSAKQDE
+66 N
-81 SSQEQQKHSK
+81 SK
-91 QDDSNQGQQKHS
+91 QDDNSQNKQQNS
-103 KQDDSNQGQQKHSKQ
+103 KQDDNSQNKQQ
-118 NDSDQDQQQHSKQ
+118 NSKQ
-131 DDSNQG
+131 DDNSQNK
-137 QQKHSKQN
+137 QQN
-145 DSDQDQQQH
+145 
-154 SKQDDSNQGQQKHS
+154 SKQDDNS
-168 KQNDSDQDQQQHSK
+168 
-182 QDDSNQG
+182 
-189 QQKHSKQNDSD
+189 
-200 QDQQQH
+200 
-206 SKQDDSN
+206 
-213 QGQQKHSKQN
+213 
-223 DSDQDQQQHSKQDD
+223 
-237 SNQGQQKHSKQ
+237 
-248 NDSDQDQ
+248 
-255 QQHSKQD
+255 
-262 DSNQGQ
+262 
-268 QKHSKQNDSDQ
+268 
-279 DQQQHSKQ
+279 
-287 DDSNQGQQ
+287 
-295 KHSKQNDSDQDQQQH
+295 
-310 SKQDDSN
+310 
-317 QGQQKHSKQNDSDQD
+317 
-332 QQQHSKQDDSNQG
+332 
-345 QQKHSKQNDSDQDQQ
+345 
-360 QHSKQDDSN
+360 
-369 QGQQKHSKQ
+369 
-378 NDSDQDQQQQSKQ
+378 
-391 DGSNQDKQQNSKG
+391 QDKQQNSKQDDSSQDKQQNSKQDDSSQDKQQNSKQDDTSQNKQQNSKQDDTSQNKQQNSKQDDNSQNKQQSSG
-404 NSIYDFSKPEKDRI
+404 SNSIYDFSKPESDHI

-424 IEKLKKSSDF
+424 IEKLKQSSDF
-434 VNYHTSDDETM
+434 VNYHTSDDDTM

-466 PTLLERPNASLEEL
+466 PTLLERPCAPLEEL

-501 VLKGHAIVQV
+501 VLKGHAIIQL

-560 RLPVLDLQTKEM
+560 RLPVLDLHTKEM

-615 YLQELMGEKS
+615 YIQELMGEKS

-679 LYATFSRV
+679 LYATFSRI

-712 LIPSDLLETLIL
+712 LVPSDLLETLIL

-810 RFPFLIF
+810 RFPFLAF

-857 VKDSWIRFP
+857 FKDSWIRFP

-883 KAAKGISTKHRSDFD
+883 KATNGISTKHTSDFD

>member
-15 TEKNET
+15 PEANET
-21 DNSEQKPTNQEDD
+21 DNWEQHSNNQEGD
-34 NKEQTRSTKH
+34 NEEQTRSMKH
-44 NKGNNSE
+44 NKGKNNE
-51 QKKEEHKESSQDNQQ
+51 QKDSSQDK
-66 NQSNQDQQQSAKQDE
+66 QQSAKQED
-81 SSQEQQKHSK
+81 SSQDK
-91 QDDSNQGQQKHS
+91 
-103 KQDDSNQGQQKHSKQ
+103 
-118 NDSDQDQQQHSKQ
+118 
-131 DDSNQG
+131 
-137 QQKHSKQN
+137 
-145 DSDQDQQQH
+145 
-154 SKQDDSNQGQQKHS
+154 
-168 KQNDSDQDQQQHSK
+168 
-182 QDDSNQG
+182 
-189 QQKHSKQNDSD
+189 
-200 QDQQQH
+200 
-206 SKQDDSN
+206 
-213 QGQQKHSKQN
+213 
-223 DSDQDQQQHSKQDD
+223 
-237 SNQGQQKHSKQ
+237 
-248 NDSDQDQ
+248 
-255 QQHSKQD
+255 
-262 DSNQGQ
+262 
-268 QKHSKQNDSDQ
+268 
-279 DQQQHSKQ
+279 
-287 DDSNQGQQ
+287 
-295 KHSKQNDSDQDQQQH
+295 
-310 SKQDDSN
+310 
-317 QGQQKHSKQNDSDQD
+317 
-332 QQQHSKQDDSNQG
+332 
-345 QQKHSKQNDSDQDQQ
+345 
-360 QHSKQDDSN
+360 
-369 QGQQKHSKQ
+369 
-378 NDSDQDQQQQSKQ
+378 QQSAKQ
-391 DGSNQDKQQNSKG
+391 EDSSQDKQQSAKQEDSSQDKQQNDKQEDSSQDKQQSAKQEDPSQDKQQSAKQENSSQDKQQSAKQENSSQDKQQSATQENSSQDKQQSAKQGDSSQDKQQSAKQGDSSQDKQQSAKQGDSSQDKKQNTKQDEPSQSKQQSSGG
-404 NSIYDFSKPEKDRI
+404 NSIYDFTKPEKDRI

-434 VNYHTSDDETM
+434 INYHTSDDETM

-466 PTLLERPNASLEEL
+466 PTLLEKPCASLEQL

-501 VLKGHAIVQV
+501 VLKGHAIIQL

-615 YLQELMGEKS
+615 YIQELMGEKS

-679 LYATFSRV
+679 MYATFSRI

-810 RFPFLIF
+810 RFPFLMF

>member
-21 DNSEQKPTNQEDD
+21 DNSEQKPNNQEDD

-51 QKKEEHKESSQDNQQ
+51 QKKEKHKESSQDKQQ
-66 NQSNQDQQQSAKQDE
+66 NQSNQNQQQSAKQNE
-81 SSQEQQKHSK
+81 SSQEQQ
-91 QDDSNQGQQKHS
+91 N
-103 KQDDSNQGQQKHSKQ
+103 HSKQ
-118 NDSDQDQQQHSKQ
+118 NDSDQGQQQHSKQ

-137 QQKHSKQN
+137 QQN
-145 DSDQDQQQH
+145 H
-154 SKQDDSNQGQQKHS
+154 SKQDDSNQGQQNHS
-168 KQNDSDQDQQQHSK
+168 KQDDSDQDDSSQDKQQSSKQDDLAQDKQQHSK
-182 QDDSNQG
+182 QDN
-189 QQKHSKQNDSD
+189 SD
-200 QDQQQH
+200 
-206 SKQDDSN
+206 
-213 QGQQKHSKQN
+213 
-223 DSDQDQQQHSKQDD
+223 
-237 SNQGQQKHSKQ
+237 
-248 NDSDQDQ
+248 
-255 QQHSKQD
+255 
-262 DSNQGQ
+262 
-268 QKHSKQNDSDQ
+268 
-279 DQQQHSKQ
+279 
-287 DDSNQGQQ
+287 
-295 KHSKQNDSDQDQQQH
+295 
-310 SKQDDSN
+310 
-317 QGQQKHSKQNDSDQD
+317 
-332 QQQHSKQDDSNQG
+332 
-345 QQKHSKQNDSDQDQQ
+345 
-360 QHSKQDDSN
+360 
-369 QGQQKHSKQ
+369 
-378 NDSDQDQQQQSKQ
+378 
-391 DGSNQDKQQNSKG
+391 QDKQQNSKG

-572 IIGEFSKTKVVMMYL
+572 IVGEFSKTKVVMMYL

-615 YLQELMGEKS
+615 YIQELMGEKS

-679 LYATFSRV
+679 LYATFSRI

-883 KAAKGISTKHRSDFD
+883 KSAKGISTKHRSDFD

>member
-1 MIWNWLRKK
+1 MIWNWFRKK

-15 TEKNET
+15 TEAKEA
-21 DNSEQKPTNQEDD
+21 DNWEQQSNNPDDD
-34 NKEQTRSTKH
+34 NKEQTRSMKHTKG
-44 NKGNNSE
+44 KNNE
-51 QKKEEHKESSQDNQQ
+51 QDDASQEKQQNSKQDDSSQEKQQ
-66 NQSNQDQQQSAKQDE
+66 NSKQDDSSQEKQQNSKQDDSSQEKQQNSKQDDSSQEKQQNSKQDDSSQEKQQNSKQDDSSQEKQQNSKQDDSSRDKQQSAKQGD
-81 SSQEQQKHSK
+81 SS
-91 QDDSNQGQQKHS
+91 
-103 KQDDSNQGQQKHSKQ
+103 
-118 NDSDQDQQQHSKQ
+118 
-131 DDSNQG
+131 
-137 QQKHSKQN
+137 
-145 DSDQDQQQH
+145 
-154 SKQDDSNQGQQKHS
+154 
-168 KQNDSDQDQQQHSK
+168 
-182 QDDSNQG
+182 
-189 QQKHSKQNDSD
+189 
-200 QDQQQH
+200 
-206 SKQDDSN
+206 
-213 QGQQKHSKQN
+213 
-223 DSDQDQQQHSKQDD
+223 
-237 SNQGQQKHSKQ
+237 
-248 NDSDQDQ
+248 
-255 QQHSKQD
+255 
-262 DSNQGQ
+262 
-268 QKHSKQNDSDQ
+268 
-279 DQQQHSKQ
+279 
-287 DDSNQGQQ
+287 
-295 KHSKQNDSDQDQQQH
+295 
-310 SKQDDSN
+310 
-317 QGQQKHSKQNDSDQD
+317 
-332 QQQHSKQDDSNQG
+332 
-345 QQKHSKQNDSDQDQQ
+345 
-360 QHSKQDDSN
+360 
-369 QGQQKHSKQ
+369 
-378 NDSDQDQQQQSKQ
+378 QSKQ
-391 DGSNQDKQQNSKG
+391 QSSGG
-404 NSIYDFSKPEKDRI
+404 NSIYDFTKPEKDRI

-434 VNYHTSDDETM
+434 INYHTSDDETM

-466 PTLLERPNASLEEL
+466 PTLLEKPCASLEQL

-501 VLKGHAIVQV
+501 VLKGHAIIQL

-523 AIDNY
+523 AIDTY
-528 RAPTPPLN
+528 RAPSPPLN

-541 GPQEGFVEDIDTN
+541 GPQEGFVEAIDTN

-572 IIGEFSKTKVVMMYL
+572 IVGEFSKTKVVMMYL
-587 DNLAEKDNVD
+587 DNLAEKDNID

-615 YLQELMGEKS
+615 YIQELMGEKS

-679 LYATFSRV
+679 LYATFSRI